1 MKYTK
6 HNFCYISNI
15 QERIRNMQYENVITE
30 VLQELYKDTEWQDR
44 YKNYIEEINTKA
56 ENNTFKNAQNQ
67 FALPAPFHLY
77 MPLSMVIND
86 CSSKRT
92 VFDLRFHGQSVAN
105 LLVSNNEQKK
115 VYIKIKKNQAVYN
128 ALIDA
133 GMTKEANTFGEIVEK
148 TVDWHSKN
156 AKDFRKIYADLEEK
170 LEKNPQLRIKGQP
183 EHELESELLK
193 NYSQKSSAKKEFSFI
208 QPVMMRDTHAR
219 FQMPTPIKASNLKN
233 DMTKPSNSKSRGGGI
248 DILARIGSGY
258 KTKLAVIELKDENT
272 KSEPPH
278 KAIRQA
284 IAYATFLRELIRS
297 DSGKDWW
304 EFFGFGRDIPEEL
317 IIKAIIAMPYRNK
330 KGEVDEHTTEFI
342 NFIEHTEI
350 DNKSKT
356 EKKINKKIKIGETD
370 DYIELEYI
378 FRDPHEEVRKSF

>member
-1 MKYTK
+1 
-6 HNFCYISNI
+6 
-15 QERIRNMQYENVITE
+15 MQYENVITE
-30 VLQELYKDTEWQDR
+30 VQQELYKHTEWQDR

-56 ENNTFKNAQNQ
+56 KNNTFKNAQKQ

-77 MPLSMVIND
+77 MPLSMVLND

-105 LLVSNNEQKK
+105 LFVSNNEQKK
-115 VYIKIKKNQAVYN
+115 VDIKIKKKQAIYN

-133 GMTKEANTFGEIVEK
+133 GMTEETNSFVNIVDK
-148 TVDWHSKN
+148 TVDWHSKD
-156 AKDFRKIYADLEEK
+156 AKDFRQIYTE
-170 LEKNPQLRIKGQP
+170 LEKNLRDNPQQHLKGQP

-193 NYSQKSSAKKEFSFI
+193 NYSQKSSDKKEFSFI
-208 QPVMMRDTHAR
+208 QPVMMPDTHAR

-233 DMTKPSNSKSRGGGI
+233 DMTKPSYSKSYGGGI

-258 KTKLAVIELKDENT
+258 NTKLAVIELKDENT

-297 DSGKDWW
+297 ESGEKWW
-304 EFFGFGRDIPEEL
+304 KFFGFKEPVPEKL
-317 IIKAIIAMPYRNK
+317 TIKAIIAMPYRNK
-330 KGEVDEHTTEFI
+330 KGEVDTHTTEFI
-342 NFIEHTEI
+342 NFIDFT
-350 DNKSKT
+350 DT
-356 EKKINKKIKIGETD
+356 VNKKIQIPKTT

-378 FRDPHEEVRKSF
+378 FRDPPREIKKSFLK